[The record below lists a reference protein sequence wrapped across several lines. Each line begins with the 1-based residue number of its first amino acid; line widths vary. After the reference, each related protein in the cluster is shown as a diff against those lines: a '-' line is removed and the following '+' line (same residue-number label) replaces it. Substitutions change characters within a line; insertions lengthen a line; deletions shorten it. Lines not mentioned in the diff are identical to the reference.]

1 MENKSKL
8 KKMIVAQNVKLHKY
22 CNSEWWTYNYSDQL
36 K

>member
-8 KKMIVAQNVKLHKY
+8 KKMIVTQNVKLHKHR
-22 CNSEWWTYNYSDQL
+22 NGERWTYNYSDQL